1 MKVQNHFIE
10 GRWAFSANGSG
21 EIGHPQAKTQSKQK
35 YTYLIQQFNSE
46 CFIDLNVKYKTIRLL
61 QSIKIKNFAKYPC

>member
-21 EIGHPQAKTQSKQK
+21 EIGHPQAKTQSKQNIPTL
-35 YTYLIQQFNSE
+35 YS
-46 CFIDLNVKYKTIRLL
+46 NV
-61 QSIKIKNFAKYPC
+61 S

>member
-1 MKVQNHFIE
+1 M
-10 GRWAFSANGSG
+10 GLFSKRFWRNWTS
-21 EIGHPQAKTQSKQK
+21 IGKYTKQTK

-61 QSIKIKNFAKYPC
+61 ESIKIRNFEKYPCKKG

>member
-1 MKVQNHFIE
+1 M
-10 GRWAFSANGSG
+10 GLFSKWFWRNWTSTG
-21 EIGHPQAKTQSKQK
+21 KDTKQTK
-35 YTYLIQQFNSE
+35 YTYLIQQ